1 MFLGGLLLTLISWIV
16 GFPIWMAFVIGGL
29 FLLVFWQGQ
38 ALIFFPHIFFQG
50 LGSYSLLALP
60 FFLLS
65 GQMMITGGASKALFR
80 WIESF
85 VGHIP
90 GGLAVAAVVACMFF
104 GTISGSTLATMAAIG
119 SMAIPAMLEKGY
131 EKKYCL
137 GLLAA
142 SGCLGNLIP
151 PSIHCILYSSLTGAP
166 IDILFFAGFFPGII
180 LTIMLSVA
188 AVLVFRWKKVQIL
201 PAATWGERWKST
213 LNALPA
219 LSIPVVILGGIY
231 SGIMTPV
238 EAAAVSVFMTVP
250 VSVFYKSFNLQNT
263 LEAMKKAMTT
273 TAMIYFIL
281 GGTTIFVNVLV
292 YAEVPQKLIY
302 LVEKYQLSMN
312 ELLLIMLGVLM
323 VLDVFLE
330 PVPMLFLV
338 VPLTS
343 KVIFT
348 SGIHWISFNFML
360 MQYGAV
366 MFCTPPLAMALFV
379 MAQMFKARIEDV
391 AKGVLPFLAIL
402 VIHLVLFVFSPE
414 WLLWLPRLVF
424 GSRVDLPVAY

>member
-1 MFLGGLLLTLISWIV
+1 MFLGGILLTLISWVV

-188 AVLVFRWKKVQIL
+188 AVLVFRWKKVQTL
-201 PAATWGERWKST
+201 PAATWRERWKST

-238 EAAAVSVFMTVP
+238 EAAAISVFMTIP
-250 VSVFYKSFNLQNT
+250 VSVFYKSFNLKNT
-263 LEAMKKAMTT
+263 LEAMKKAMVT

-302 LVEKYQLSMN
+302 LVEKHQLSMN
-312 ELLLIMLGVLM
+312 QLLLIMLGVLM

-348 SGIHWISFNFML
+348 SGVHWITFNFML

-391 AKGVLPFLAIL
+391 TKGVLPFLAVL
-402 VIHLVLFVFSPE
+402 VIHLVLFLFFPE
-414 WLLWLPRLVF
+414 WLLWLPRLAF
-424 GSRVDLPVAY
+424 GSRVDLALVY